1 MKTWTVL
8 CSEIYPNATALDRL
22 QCNKWVAF
30 KSIFVTVF
38 QTECFFFFF
47 SHSNNV
53 TNGRVSSSCGH
64 KKLFTLLCSRD
75 TYQNLQLR
83 NVESSLVILGS
94 QLVSS
99 CHYY

>member
-38 QTECFFFFF
+38 QTECFFFF
-47 SHSNNV
+47 HIV
-53 TNGRVSSSCGH
+53 TMLQMGGLVPPVATKSFLPYCVAE
-64 KKLFTLLCSRD
+64 TLTKIYS
-75 TYQNLQLR
+75 
-83 NVESSLVILGS
+83 
-94 QLVSS
+94 
-99 CHYY
+99 